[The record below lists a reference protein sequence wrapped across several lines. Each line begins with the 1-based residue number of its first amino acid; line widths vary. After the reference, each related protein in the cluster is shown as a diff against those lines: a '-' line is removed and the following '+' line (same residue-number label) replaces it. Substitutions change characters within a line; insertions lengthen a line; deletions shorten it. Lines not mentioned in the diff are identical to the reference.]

1 MNKTEVYSWRIT
13 PQIKRSLERE
23 ARREGTSVSVLL
35 ERIAKEWILLR
46 QDRDDDAEVQ
56 RRLRDSAT
64 KTIGSISGKNPNRSE
79 QARATVR
86 KRISLRHGR

>member
-35 ERIAKEWILLR
+35 ERIAKEWIVLR
-46 QDRDDDAEVQ
+46 QNSDDDEESQ

-64 KTIGSISGKNPNRSE
+64 KTIGSISGKSPGRSV
-79 QARATVR
+79 QARASVR
-86 KRISLRHGR
+86 KRLSLRHGR